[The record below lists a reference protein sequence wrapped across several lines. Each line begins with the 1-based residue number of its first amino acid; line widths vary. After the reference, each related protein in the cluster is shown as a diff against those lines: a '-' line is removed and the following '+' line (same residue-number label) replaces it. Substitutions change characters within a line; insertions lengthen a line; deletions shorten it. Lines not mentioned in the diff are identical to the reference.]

1 MHNQGNPE
9 MLINTIYATHI
20 AKVGVGYACQ
30 SILESMQ
37 TTGVDVRLY
46 CVSADNDV
54 SIKPFHR
61 LSLPLWAKRPGYK
74 LVTPRSWVKFTEWR
88 YQHSFKDRQIA
99 YLWPSTSIETYRL
112 AKSAGHI
119 LLTENI
125 NTHQA
130 TSKQILDAEYRRLG
144 IKPDHGIDERNIADE
159 SAKLELADYV
169 FSPSDE
175 VAKSLLNANVPSE
188 KIIRT
193 SYGLGASDILS
204 PRQVEMRAGRNE
216 LTAIFVGRIGIRK
229 GAHLLLE
236 YWVKA
241 GVKGKLK
248 LVGNVEKSAKH
259 LIEPYLKRPDIE
271 HIPFTNDL
279 ASLYRNA
286 DIFLFPSLEEG
297 SPLVTYLAL
306 GAGMPSIVSPMGG
319 GGVINDGCEG
329 LVIDPHDAD
338 RWIESIRQIF
348 SDAELRTKMSGN
360 AHGRAEEYLWSKVG
374 LRRRELLLA
383 ALDSRVGADPE

>member
-1 MHNQGNPE
+1 

-37 TTGVDVRLY
+37 TTDIDVRLY

-61 LSLPLWAKRPGYK
+61 FSLPLWAKRPGYK
-74 LVTPRSWVKFTEWR
+74 LITPGSWVKFTEWR
-88 YQHSFKDRQIA
+88 YQHSFKGRQIA
-99 YLWPSTSIETYRL
+99 YLWPSTSIQTYKF

-130 TSKQILDAEYRRLG
+130 TSKQILDAEYSRLG
-144 IKPDHGIDERNIADE
+144 LKPDHGIREENVIDEN
-159 SAKLELADYV
+159 AKLKLADYV
-169 FSPSDE
+169 FSPSEE
-175 VAKSLLNANVPSE
+175 VSKSLLKANFPGK

-193 SYGLGASDILS
+193 SYGLEAADILL
-204 PRQVEMRAGRNE
+204 PEQVDMRARKNE

-241 GVKGKLK
+241 GVRGKLK
-248 LVGNVEKSAKH
+248 LVGNVEKNAKH

-271 HIPFTNDL
+271 HIPFTDDL
-279 ASLYRNA
+279 ESLYLNA
-286 DIFLFPSLEEG
+286 DVFLFPSLEEG

-306 GAGMPSIVSPMGG
+306 GAGLPSIVSPMGG
-319 GGVINDGCEG
+319 GGVISDGYEG
-329 LVIDPHDAD
+329 LVVDPHDAD
-338 RWIESIRQIF
+338 RWIDSIRKIF
-348 SDAELRTKMSGN
+348 SDAELRMKISRN
-360 AHGRAEEYLWSKVG
+360 AHNRAKEYLWSNVG
-374 LRRRELLLA
+374 RRRRELLLA
-383 ALDSRVGADPE
+383 ALDSRIGADPK